1 MEEFIIIY
9 CKNINR
15 YYDVPVG
22 SSLLEIYKAAGEP
35 LALSPMNAQVNN
47 KTVDLTYR
55 CWQPTDV
62 EFFDITS
69 S

>member
-47 KTVDLTYR
+47 KTVDLT
-55 CWQPTDV
+55 
-62 EFFDITS
+62 
-69 S
+69 